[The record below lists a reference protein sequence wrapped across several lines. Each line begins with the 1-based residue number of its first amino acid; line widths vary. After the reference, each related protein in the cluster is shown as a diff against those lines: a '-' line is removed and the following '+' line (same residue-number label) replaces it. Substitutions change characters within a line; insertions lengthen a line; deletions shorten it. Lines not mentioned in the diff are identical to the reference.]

1 MTTPALQDYSTYNA
15 ITDYLS
21 KSFAAQMIRYA
32 PNGMAPIF
40 GLTNM
45 LGEGKA
51 VSVEHGYFAKTM
63 IFPAATL
70 NGAILDGAAT
80 SFKVVSTENILVG
93 DLLRAQST
101 GEIVRVVAVVDA
113 TTLTVARGVGQI
125 AAAAIADAVVLYGI
139 GNAFEQASTRP
150 SSRLMNPVRVM
161 NNTQIF
167 RNSWALP
174 KTMEVIRPVVG
185 DSLTSEGKQDC
196 ALLHAADIEKAI
208 IFGQKS
214 ASTVNNQYMTTMDG
228 IVESVRRLAPVG
240 NTNTAGAT
248 TTFTQLE
255 TYLNPCFDTINNG
268 RNGNERTLFVGG
280 TARTV
285 INNIGRLNGTY
296 QIVDGQTNFG
306 LQFSTFRTSRGT
318 FRMIEHPM
326 LNSNAAWAKMAIAVD
341 LAAIRC
347 MYLRKTSNIEYGM
360 DGRAVENGLDA
371 VGGTLTTEMTL
382 ENVNPGAHAVIY
394 GLTAGAEG

>member
-1 MTTPALQDYSTYNA
+1 MTTPAQQDFATYSA
-15 ITDYLS
+15 ITDYLG

-51 VSVEHGYFAKTM
+51 MSVEHGYFAKTM
-63 IFPAATL
+63 IFPSVKL
-70 NGAILDGAAT
+70 NGAILDGVAT
-80 SFKVVSTENILVG
+80 TFTVVSTANILAG
-93 DLLRAQST
+93 DLLRVQST
-101 GEIVRVVAVVDA
+101 GEIVRVTAVTNA
-113 TTLTVARGVGQI
+113 TSIVVARGVGQI
-125 AAAAIADAVVLYGI
+125 AAAAIADAVVLYGV

-150 SSRLMNPVRVM
+150 GSRLMNPVRVM

-196 ALLHAADIEKAI
+196 ALLHAADIEKAM

-214 ASTVNNQYMTTMDG
+214 ATTVNNQYMTTMDG
-228 IVESVRRLAPVG
+228 IVETVRRLAPVG
-240 NTNTAGAT
+240 NTTVAGAT
-248 TTFTQLE
+248 TNYTQLE
-255 TYLNPCFDTINNG
+255 TALNPCFDTINNG

-280 TARTV
+280 AARTV

-296 QIVDGQTNFG
+296 NIVDGQTNFG

-360 DGRAVENGLDA
+360 DGKAVDDGLDA
-371 VGGTLTTEMTL
+371 VGGTLTTELTM
-382 ENVNPGAHAVIY
+382 ENINPGSHAVITN
-394 GLTAGAEG
+394 LTAAAQG